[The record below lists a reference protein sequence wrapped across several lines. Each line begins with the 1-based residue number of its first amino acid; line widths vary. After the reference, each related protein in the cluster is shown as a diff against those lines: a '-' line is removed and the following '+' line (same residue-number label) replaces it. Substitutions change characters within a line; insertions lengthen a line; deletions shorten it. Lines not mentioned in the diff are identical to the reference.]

1 MKIAGVGAAIGLV
14 VVAGAVWYLNQPD
27 EQAVTATPAEVAN
40 EAAPVV
46 AEETEAAEVET
57 GEAEATDLQEQAE
70 AAAEEAATTVGPV
83 QTSRFSRILA
93 FFPTRSR
100 R

>member
-27 EQAVTATPAEVAN
+27 EQAVTDTPAEVAN

-46 AEETEAAEVET
+46 A
-57 GEAEATDLQEQAE
+57 
-70 AAAEEAATTVGPV
+70 
-83 QTSRFSRILA
+83 
-93 FFPTRSR
+93 
-100 R
+100 